1 MAPLIP
7 KNADMYSIE
16 WKLFLIKSICVFLRS
31 LFVFAPELK
40 MDMVMLK
47 ASGSFPAAPRRRNR
61 KAPSRLMVVKSR
73 GHGRHT
79 YMTQMLDTFSHLLHA

>member
-7 KNADMYSIE
+7 KSADMYSIE

-47 ASGSFPAAPRRRNR
+47 ASAQCELAHMASLVA
-61 KAPSRLMVVKSR
+61 KA
-73 GHGRHT
+73 H
-79 YMTQMLDTFSHLLHA
+79 

>member
-47 ASGSFPAAPRRRNR
+47 ASAQCEYAHIRYILTHTDINMLHLRRCLFLHI
-61 KAPSRLMVVKSR
+61 KHAL
-73 GHGRHT
+73 RHMIST
-79 YMTQMLDTFSHLLHA
+79 SSLQ

>member
-31 LFVFAPELK
+31 LSVFAPELK

-47 ASGSFPAAPRRRNR
+47 ASAQCEYAHIRYILTHTQISTYLYLRRCLILHI
-61 KAPSRLMVVKSR
+61 KHEL
-73 GHGRHT
+73 RHMIST
-79 YMTQMLDTFSHLLHA
+79 SSLQ

>member
-1 MAPLIP
+1 MLADHARAQTQTHTRGKPPVMAPLIP

-31 LFVFAPELK
+31 LFVFVPGLK

-47 ASGSFPAAPRRRNR
+47 ASAQCELAHMASLVA
-61 KAPSRLMVVKSR
+61 KA
-73 GHGRHT
+73 H
-79 YMTQMLDTFSHLLHA
+79 

>member
-16 WKLFLIKSICVFLRS
+16 WKFFLIKSICVFLRS

-40 MDMVMLK
+40 MDMVMLQ
-47 ASGSFPAAPRRRNR
+47 ASAHCEYAHIRY
-61 KAPSRLMVVKSR
+61 KL
-73 GHGRHT
+73 HT
-79 YMTQMLDTFSHLLHA
+79 QISTCCT

>member
-1 MAPLIP
+1 
-7 KNADMYSIE
+7 MYSIE

-47 ASGSFPAAPRRRNR
+47 ASAQCEYAHIRYILYVSYVCCVIHTDINILYLRRFLILHI
-61 KAPSRLMVVKSR
+61 KHEL
-73 GHGRHT
+73 RHMIST
-79 YMTQMLDTFSHLLHA
+79 SSLQ